1 MESGLSRAA
10 RIGLISKCI
19 LAALLI
25 VGVSFTAAQAQSG
38 RDISLADYRARL
50 VQALADLNGGG
61 DPGLALPPIPS
72 VTLRS
77 GESVQ
82 PAPLFPQH
90 SEPDVAR
97 ARLVIAIDQ
106 LDLSAGDNSPARL
119 AQLDRVAE
127 RLDLL
132 QPSLWQRFTRWLR
145 GWIDR
150 LLPDRSPLAESGM
163 GRGVSTLVGW
173 LVIGGGGLLL
183 ALLLGYWLRRLLGGL
198 LSAHYRNEA
207 AASEDGLPATA
218 AQARQQ
224 ASQMAESGN
233 YREAVRR
240 LYLAALLRLREREII
255 RFDSSLTNQEVLAR
269 MQTNAP
275 ARAHLEPVVDTF
287 DRVWYG
293 EQEPDAQ
300 TFERYSQEIDA
311 LLRERGAVGRGAV
324 GRGAV
329 GRG

>member
-1 MESGLSRAA
+1 MGKASK
-10 RIGLISKCI
+10 IWFISKYI
-19 LAALLI
+19 LAGLLV
-25 VGVSFTAAQAQSG
+25 VGVCFAVAQAQAQSSG
-38 RDISLADYRARL
+38 ISLADYRTRL
-50 VQALADLNGGG
+50 AQALNDLNGGAT
-61 DPGLALPPIPS
+61 PGLALPSIPP
-72 VTLRS
+72 VTLPS
-77 GESVQ
+77 GESVR
-82 PAPLFPQH
+82 PAPLF
-90 SEPDVAR
+90 SAESDPDAASAR
-97 ARLVIAIDQ
+97 IVTAIEQ
-106 LDLSAGDNSPARL
+106 LDLSVSDNTTARL
-119 AQLDRVAE
+119 AQLDRVAA

-145 GWIDR
+145 GWLDR
-150 LLPDRSPLAESGM
+150 LLPDWGPSTSG
-163 GRGVSTLVGW
+163 GLGGGVTTFIGW

-183 ALLLGYWLRRLLGGL
+183 VLLLAYWLRHLLGGL
-198 LSAHYRNEA
+198 LRGHYHNGSGI
-207 AASEDGLPATA
+207 SEDGLPATA

-269 MQTNAP
+269 MQSNAP
-275 ARAHLEPVVDTF
+275 ARAHLEPVVETF

-311 LLRERGAVGRGAV
+311 LLQERTGVGRG
-324 GRGAV
+324 
-329 GRG
+329 

>member
-1 MESGLSRAA
+1 MESGLRRVN
-10 RIGLISKCI
+10 RIRSILKYI
-19 LAALLI
+19 LAALFI
-25 VGVSFTAAQAQSG
+25 AGVSFVAAQAQG
-38 RDISLADYRARL
+38 NGISLADYRAGL
-50 VQALADLNGGG
+50 AQALIDLNSGG
-61 DPGLALPPIPS
+61 DPGLALSPIPP
-72 VTLRS
+72 VVLPS

-82 PAPLFPQH
+82 PAPLFPAEI
-90 SEPDVAR
+90 EPGAAS
-97 ARLVIAIDQ
+97 ARLVIAIEQ
-106 LDLSAGDNSPARL
+106 LDLSANDDSAARL

-132 QPSLWQRFTRWLR
+132 QPSLWEGFLRWLR

-150 LLPDRSPLAESGM
+150 LLPDVSPVAGAGI
-163 GRGVSTLVGW
+163 GRGVTTLVGW

-183 ALLLGYWLRRLLGGL
+183 VLLLGYWLRHLLGGL
-198 LSAHYRNEA
+198 LRGQYSSEA
-207 AASEDGLPATA
+207 SVGEDGLPATA

-269 MQTNAP
+269 MQSNAP

-300 TFERYSQEIDA
+300 TFERYSREIDA
-311 LLRERGAVGRGAV
+311 LLQERAGVSRG
-324 GRGAV
+324 
-329 GRG
+329 